1 MFLATALEKSSAA
14 TLPKHRS
21 CFLVAIWLERTQPS
35 QWLWKVIELVAEVGA
50 FRNYSFHFVTWQ
62 RHLWPQFC
70 LCICLWAAFL
80 PSNSYSTQVEPS
92 FAFSTTLGNK
102 IILVYCCNYLT
113 KDPISLMTLRWWNLN
128 NPIGQQGFTNTD
140 ELLLPASFGCNPI
153 LQMGKPRLAI
163 GCRSHSE
170 HPDETAK
177 ACAHAWC
184 C

>member
-128 NPIGQQGFTNTD
+128 NPV
-140 ELLLPASFGCNPI
+140 
-153 LQMGKPRLAI
+153 AI
-163 GCRSHSE
+163 GLYQYWWITLASKLWTQSHSTDGKTTTCYRLQE
-170 HPDETAK
+170 SLWASWWN
-177 ACAHAWC
+177 C
-184 C
+184 